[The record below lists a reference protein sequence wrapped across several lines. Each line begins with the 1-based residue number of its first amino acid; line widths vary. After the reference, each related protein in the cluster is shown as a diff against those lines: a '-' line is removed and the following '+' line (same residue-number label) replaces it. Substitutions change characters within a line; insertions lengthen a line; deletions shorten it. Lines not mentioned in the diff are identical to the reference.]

1 MTSLWVDIKQQIFRL
16 VIYPIWWLLSPPP
29 ILDTSPPQLVHS
41 PLFLDNLLSFP
52 HKPQNWIMKKVKCS
66 QMLLVTK
73 HEQTH
78 QVAHTMNRDHK
89 FYADLEYKS
98 RCMDEPMGILKWWN
112 LQHSSSKNKNFTAN
126 LNNNSFPHTFL
137 PPLSNQI
144 FTALFIVK
152 FKTGQGSMSFSMLF
166 AWWSLSLL
174 ETVKTSVSMAC
185 PKLTIKKPEQLCRRR
200 ILVLQG

>member
-1 MTSLWVDIKQQIFRL
+1 MFEWVLNIPLIL
-16 VIYPIWWLLSPPP
+16 SSNVIWHPYGLILNDRFSGLLYILFDDYFLPPP
-29 ILDTSPPQLVHS
+29 ILDTSPPQHVHS

-78 QVAHTMNRDHK
+78 QVAHTMIRDHK
-89 FYADLEYKS
+89 FYADLEYKP

-126 LNNNSFPHTFL
+126 LNNNSFPHTFF

-144 FTALFIVK
+144 FTPLFVVK

-174 ETVKTSVSMAC
+174 SLSQSK
-185 PKLTIKKPEQLCRRR
+185 Q
-200 ILVLQG
+200 VLAWHVPS